1 MTSGGLH
8 RSGEPAETATRLRQ
22 AGRRWNA
29 FGAKPPQVEM
39 FALLRSSGHNLANAA
54 TVLDELLRTWPDDRG
69 LRAQITRL
77 EHEGDRLTHKLVNQL
92 RTSKLAP
99 FDREDIHSLAGAI
112 DDVVDDIEEVS
123 EQLAIKHVEAPM
135 EQAQQLAGVLRDSSR
150 ALAGA
155 LDGLEKLDG
164 VDERLREIR
173 ELEQEGDRIY
183 RAALAS
189 LFDNAIDPMFVLRWK
204 DIYSAL
210 EEGIDRCRTAGNS
223 VESIVVKHS

>member
-1 MTSGGLH
+1 MPRIPDLPSA
-8 RSGEPAETATRLRQ
+8 RRQ
-22 AGRRWNA
+22 WSA

-39 FALLRSSGHNLANAA
+39 FGLLRNGGHNLANAA
-54 TVLDELLRTWPDDRG
+54 TVLDELLRTWPEDRG
-69 LRAQITRL
+69 LRAEITRL
-77 EHEGDRLTHKLVNQL
+77 EQEGDRFTHKLVNQL
-92 RTSKLAP
+92 RVSKMTP

-123 EQLAIKHVEAPM
+123 EQLVIKHVEAPM

-150 ALAGA
+150 ALAAA
-155 LDGLEKLDG
+155 LDGLERLDG
-164 VDERLREIR
+164 VDERLAEIR
-173 ELEQEGDRIY
+173 ELEQEGDRVY

-189 LFDNAIDPMFVLRWK
+189 LFDGAIDPMFVLRWK

-223 VESIVVKHS
+223 IESIVVKHS

>member
-1 MTSGGLH
+1 MPPIPDLPS
-8 RSGEPAETATRLRQ
+8 AK
-22 AGRRWNA
+22 RWRA
-29 FGAKPPQVEM
+29 FGAKPPQAGM
-39 FALLRSSGHNLANAA
+39 FGLLRTGGHNLANAA
-54 TVLDELLRTWPDDRG
+54 TVLDELLRTWPEDRG
-69 LRAQITRL
+69 LRAEITRL

-92 RTSKLAP
+92 RVSKLTP

-135 EQAQQLAGVLRDSSR
+135 EQAQQLAGVLRDSGR
-150 ALAGA
+150 ALSAA
-155 LDGLEKLDG
+155 LDRLERLDG
-164 VDERLREIR
+164 VDERLAEIR

-183 RAALAS
+183 RSALAS

-204 DIYSAL
+204 DIYDAL

-223 VESIVVKHS
+223 VESLVVKHS

>member
-1 MTSGGLH
+1 MQRGLI
-8 RSGEPAETATRLRQ
+8 
-22 AGRRWNA
+22 A
-29 FGAKPPQVEM
+29 FGAKPPQPQM
-39 FALLRSSGHNLANAA
+39 FGLLRDGGRNLANAA
-54 TVLDELLRTWPDDRG
+54 TVLDELLRVWPEDRG
-69 LRAQITRL
+69 LRAEITRH

-92 RTSKLAP
+92 RLAKMTP

-135 EQAQQLAGVLRDSSR
+135 EQAQQLAGVLRDSGR
-150 ALAGA
+150 ALSAA
-155 LDGLEKLDG
+155 LDGLEQLEG
-164 VDERLREIR
+164 VDERLDEIR

-183 RAALAS
+183 RRALAS

-223 VESIVVKHS
+223 IESIVVKHS

>member
-1 MTSGGLH
+1 
-8 RSGEPAETATRLRQ
+8 
-22 AGRRWNA
+22 
-29 FGAKPPQVEM
+29 M
-39 FALLRSSGHNLANAA
+39 FYLLRSGGHNLADAA
-54 TVLDELLRTWPDDRG
+54 TALDELLQAWPEDRG
-69 LRAQITRL
+69 LRAEITRL

-92 RTSKLAP
+92 RVSKVTP

-150 ALAGA
+150 ALCAA

-164 VDERLREIR
+164 VDERLAEIR

-183 RAALAS
+183 RAALTA
-189 LFDNAIDPMFVLRWK
+189 LFDGAIDPMFVLRWK

-223 VESIVVKHS
+223 IESIVVKHS

>member
-1 MTSGGLH
+1 MPHIRELPS
-8 RSGEPAETATRLRQ
+8 AK
-22 AGRRWNA
+22 RWRA
-29 FGAKPPQVEM
+29 FGTKPPQAEM
-39 FALLRSSGHNLANAA
+39 FGLLRNGGHNLATAA
-54 TVLDELLRTWPDDRG
+54 TVLDELLRTWPEDRG
-69 LRAQITRL
+69 LRAEITRL

-92 RTSKLAP
+92 RTSRLTP

-135 EQAQQLAGVLRDSSR
+135 EQSQQLAGVLRDSAR
-150 ALAGA
+150 ALSGA
-155 LDGLEKLDG
+155 LDGLERLEG
-164 VDERLREIR
+164 VEDRLAEIR

-183 RAALAS
+183 RSALAS

-204 DIYSAL
+204 DIYDAL

-223 VESIVVKHS
+223 IESLVVKHS

>member
-1 MTSGGLH
+1 MAKSGLH
-8 RSGEPAETATRLRQ
+8 QTGGPATGDRLRQ

-29 FGAKPPQVEM
+29 FGAKPPQAEM
-39 FALLRSSGHNLANAA
+39 FGLLRSSGHNLANAA

-92 RTSKLAP
+92 RKSKLAP
-99 FDREDIHSLAGAI
+99 FDREDIHNLSGAI

-135 EQAQQLAGVLRDSSR
+135 EQSQQLAGILRDASR
-150 ALAGA
+150 ALCRA

-164 VDERLREIR
+164 VDESLQEIR
-173 ELEQEGDRIY
+173 ELEQEGDRLY

-204 DIYSAL
+204 DIYGAL
-210 EEGIDRCRTAGNS
+210 EEGIDRCRTAANS
-223 VESIVVKHS
+223 IESIVVKHS